1 MEPAQHRQ
9 PAIAIAKTSGPG
21 RPKDLEKRA
30 AILEA
35 AKRLF
40 PQSSFEGTS
49 MDAIAAEAGV
59 SKLTV
64 YSHFKDKETLFFA
77 AIRAR
82 CEEQMPAT
90 LFDIDQDAPVRRQ
103 LEAIG
108 RAFFSLITAPEAVAL
123 NRLLNSGSC
132 AGSEKLSQLFWE
144 AGPQRVQDGMQT
156 FLRHEVDAGQLEIKD
171 IPRAASQFFALLK
184 GDRHAQLLC
193 GRCPSMSTERDDD
206 LHVRATVEF
215 FLRAYAPG
223 SERVVVL

>member
-1 MEPAQHRQ
+1 MNA
-9 PAIAIAKTSGPG
+9 AIAIAKTSGPG

-30 AILEA
+30 AILDA

-40 PQSSFEGTS
+40 PQTGFEGTS

-64 YSHFKDKETLFFA
+64 YSHFTDKETLFVA

-108 RAFFSLITAPEAVAL
+108 RAFFALVTAPEAISL
-123 NRLLNSGSC
+123 NRLLNSGGC
-132 AGSEKLSQLFWE
+132 AGSEKLAQLFWE
-144 AGPQRVQDGMQT
+144 AGPQRVQCGMQQ
-156 FLRHEVDAGQLEIKD
+156 FLRHEVDAGQLEIVD

-193 GRCPSMSTERDDD
+193 GRCQSTPSERDDE

-223 SERVVVL
+223 SERAIAL